1 MSDDGIRPIPG
12 DFGVVHMGGDSG
24 KWIHYGQIL
33 NGDGFADYEHA
44 FVLTGIGQIVEA
56 EPGGAKL
63 AGVHYRTVLWS
74 TGRINLTSEQRMKT
88 IQTADSLIGTPYSAA
103 DYFALAAYRL
113 KLGRLV
119 PGLKDYVADS
129 GHMICSQLVDYCY
142 QQAGVQLF
150 NDGRWPGYV
159 TPGALAELLGGLSRR
174 KHAL

>member
-1 MSDDGIRPIPG
+1 MSDDVRPLPG

-63 AGVHYRTVLWS
+63 ASVHYRTVLWS
-74 TGRINLTSEQRMKT
+74 TGKIPLTGEQRSI
-88 IQTADSLIGTPYSAA
+88 IQTTADKLIGTPYSAA
-103 DYFALAAYRL
+103 DYFALAARRL
-113 KLGRLV
+113 KLGILV
-119 PGLKDYVADS
+119 PGLRAYVAS
-129 GHMICSQLVDYCY
+129 SHHMICSQLVDYCY

-150 NDGRWPGYV
+150 DDGRWPGYV
-159 TPGALAELLGGLSRR
+159 TPGALAELLAAKYVSNTLGS
-174 KHAL
+174 